1 MALMLRELYKALLDA
16 GVSDDQAS
24 KAAAEV
30 AQYENRLAKIGADL
44 GLLKWM
50 VGTHVGLTI
59 LGFTLLANWLWQVLQ
74 RLPMKP

>member
-30 AQYENRLAKIGADL
+30 AQYEA
-44 GLLKWM
+44 LLS
-50 VGTHVGLTI
+50 
-59 LGFTLLANWLWQVLQ
+59 
-74 RLPMKP
+74 